1 MENTGDEAEKKTWYE
16 KYFSLT
22 YKYRY
27 FIIAG
32 LVALVALAALA
43 YSVHAQE
50 TVTTTLF
57 HRPEWTFNITG
68 IGDQVSEFA
77 KSLDVGKAFG
87 ELSANVPRK
96 ISDFVLSLL
105 CVFHIGECA

>member
-1 MENTGDEAEKKTWYE
+1 MPNMREEAEKKPWYE
-16 KYFSLT
+16 KYFGLAD
-22 YKYRY
+22 RHWY

-32 LVALVALAALA
+32 MVALVALVAFA
-43 YSVHAQE
+43 YSVRAQE

-77 KSLDVGKAFG
+77 KGIGKTFQDVPGSVAKA
-87 ELSANVPRK
+87 V
-96 ISDFVLSLL
+96 SDFINNLI
-105 CVFHIGECA
+105 CIIGVKKC